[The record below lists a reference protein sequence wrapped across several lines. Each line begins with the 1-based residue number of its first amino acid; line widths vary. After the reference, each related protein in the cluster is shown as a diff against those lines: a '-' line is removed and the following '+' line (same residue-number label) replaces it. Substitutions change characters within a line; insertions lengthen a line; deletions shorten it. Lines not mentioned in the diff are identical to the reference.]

1 MKVTLMPGIESI
13 SGSMKGAMGKR
24 TVFIT
29 RTKPDGKKETHMYL
43 RKADDYQRKN
53 PPSQNELAARSLF
66 MRRQALVQQLIEE
79 SKKQGLPMPKARAWQ
94 IAKQQIT
101 NE

>member
-24 TVFIT
+24 TVFMT

-43 RKADDYQRKN
+43 RSKDDYKRKT
-53 PPSQNELAARSLF
+53 PVSEHEKEVRDLF
-66 MRRQALVQQLIEE
+66 SFRHALVLEIMAEYKSRGE
-79 SKKQGLPMPKARAWQ
+79 TISKKDAWDRA
-94 IAKQQIT
+94 KRVVP
-101 NE
+101 NV